1 MVGAEPASDIPAAN
15 PDSAVSGPVV
25 AWRQVLGKLKNLVEI
40 ITSLSR
46 KPLQRTMPGEMW
58 GYLPIPFQKCSHR
71 AAQVEANL
79 CDEGMDVTAREGA
92 SSLTARES
100 H

>member
-1 MVGAEPASDIPAAN
+1 MTYLEQIQTVSVEPVWFGDN
-15 PDSAVSGPVV
+15 WGHGG
-25 AWRQVLGKLKNLVEI
+25 WGGWLKNLVVI
-40 ITSLSR
+40 FRSLSR
-46 KPLQRTMPGEMW
+46 KAFVKNSARRRGSH
-58 GYLPIPFQKCSHR
+58 LPVPFQKCVHR
-71 AAQVEANL
+71 AAQVETNL

>member
-1 MVGAEPASDIPAAN
+1 MNKLPSTMVGAEPASDIP
-15 PDSAVSGPVV
+15 V
-25 AWRQVLGKLKNLVEI
+25 
-40 ITSLSR
+40 
-46 KPLQRTMPGEMW
+46 
-58 GYLPIPFQKCSHR
+58 PFQKCVHR
-71 AAQVEANL
+71 AAQVETNL